1 MLSSWEFQRILF
13 WTRGLDQGLKW
24 CSEACP
30 SLPESECC
38 FTFLRRLRC
47 LRAALGLECF
57 PRLWSQRK
65 EGISFQIITA
75 NDLWN
80 NLSDWFICPSLIRH
94 CGQKVDVPPIVQAWP
109 AGRLWRQGWEWV
121 RKISRNGCLDK
132 ITCPVHLLIRGLFFF
147 FNLLFS
153 FIIKNSL
160 EGHIPPEK
168 QRFLTISNWF
178 YSLSQMRD
186 LPRETFRN
194 SERRKIQTLILRDG
208 HWGGSSSHRL
218 FQIKDLKSSSPF

>member
-1 MLSSWEFQRILF
+1 MVVWIKSHAPYV
-13 WTRGLDQGLKW
+13 
-24 CSEACP
+24 CS
-30 SLPESECC
+30 
-38 FTFLRRLRC
+38 
-47 LRAALGLECF
+47 LE
-57 PRLWSQRK
+57 
-65 EGISFQIITA
+65 G
-75 NDLWN
+75 
-80 NLSDWFICPSLIRH
+80 
-94 CGQKVDVPPIVQAWP
+94 
-109 AGRLWRQGWEWV
+109 
-121 RKISRNGCLDK
+121 
-132 ITCPVHLLIRGLFFF
+132 FFF
-147 FNLLFS
+147 FLNLLFS

-194 SERRKIQTLILRDG
+194 SDRRKIQTLILRDG